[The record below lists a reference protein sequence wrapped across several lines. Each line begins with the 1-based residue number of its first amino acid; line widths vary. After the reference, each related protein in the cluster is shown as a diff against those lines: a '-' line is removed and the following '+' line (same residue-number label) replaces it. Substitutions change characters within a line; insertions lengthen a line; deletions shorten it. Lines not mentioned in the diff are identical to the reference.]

1 MPTPRK
7 RELSAENAA
16 FRRELSALR
25 QRLAAEEKAGAV
37 QADHARQLA
46 AVRSLSQEIA
56 TELDLQVLLSLIV
69 RRITELVKGGNGT
82 IWLWEDASRSLVLQT
97 PIKHEEQ
104 GQRLALGQGVA
115 GVAAQRREGLI
126 VNDYPAWP
134 HVRPEI
140 LARTRV
146 TAVVAEPLLYR
157 DRLTGVLSIDNEHT
171 GRVFGPGDQEILRLF
186 APQAAVAIENARLH
200 TAARRRREELAA
212 LLRSSRNVLEN
223 LDLRQ
228 SLDRIVVEAAQIA
241 RTPHVK
247 ILLVDTAK
255 GALVMAAQAGEPV
268 PQGFQVPLG
277 QSYSGTVAT
286 TGAPLY
292 IADTQND
299 SDNLLRDRDRSA
311 GIRTYLGLPIAR
323 RGQVLGV
330 LTLNTEAPREYD
342 DEDMAYF
349 SSFADHAAIA
359 IENARLYEAARAE
372 LADRQ
377 RADAALTVRTR
388 ELEAIRALSVEITRE
403 LDLSRLLVLLIER
416 LGALIGGGVASI
428 HLWDAQAQ
436 CLNAR
441 VSKAADPW
449 RRQLCMRLGEGV
461 SGTVALRREGL
472 IVNDFR
478 SSTYCTPFHAQHSHH
493 TAVMAEPLVY
503 RDRLL
508 GVITLDNEGTDR
520 RFTEED
526 QRVLRLFADH
536 AAIAIENARL
546 FDELR
551 QSLTRLEQTQEEM
564 VRSEKLR
571 ALGQMSAGIAHDLN
585 NMLATILGQAE
596 LLRLRM
602 PDPVIRESLVT
613 LETAA
618 TDGAHVVRR
627 LQDFARQRGHPSLAP
642 VDLAVV
648 VAEAV
653 EITRPRWQDEAQR
666 RGVSIRM
673 DVALSA
679 PLPVL
684 GYAPEI
690 REVLTNLIFNA
701 VDAMPNGG
709 TLRMAGHVVE
719 SAGSP
724 PLDWSRRE
732 AAGSAPPPAQ
742 STLRPIDPSARL
754 VELTVSDTGI
764 GMAEDVRRRVFDPFF
779 TTKGTGGTG
788 LGLSVVYGIMERHGG
803 RVEVDSTQGRGTTF
817 TLRFQS
823 SAAVE
828 APSKAS
834 GAGEVVSVRRLLVI
848 DDEDAVRETLVQLLL
863 TAGHQ
868 VLEAPS
874 GAVGLQILEQ
884 SPVDC
889 VLTDLGMPEMIG
901 WEVARRVKARRPDLP
916 VVLLTG
922 WGEQVAGGAGPEDG
936 SVVDRILGKPVRLD
950 EILTVIADLTATP
963 RRAPNSNG
971 PA

>member
-1 MPTPRK
+1 M
-7 RELSAENAA
+7 
-16 FRRELSALR
+16 
-25 QRLAAEEKAGAV
+25 
-37 QADHARQLA
+37 
-46 AVRSLSQEIA
+46 
-56 TELDLQVLLSLIV
+56 
-69 RRITELVKGGNGT
+69 
-82 IWLWEDASRSLVLQT
+82 
-97 PIKHEEQ
+97 
-104 GQRLALGQGVA
+104 
-115 GVAAQRREGLI
+115 
-126 VNDYPAWP
+126 
-134 HVRPEI
+134 
-140 LARTRV
+140 
-146 TAVVAEPLLYR
+146 
-157 DRLTGVLSIDNEHT
+157 
-171 GRVFGPGDQEILRLF
+171 GD
-186 APQAAVAIENARLH
+186 
-200 TAARRRREELAA
+200 
-212 LLRSSRNVLEN
+212 

-228 SLDRIVVEAAQIA
+228 SLNQIVAEAAQIA

-247 ILLVDTAK
+247 ILLVDEAK
-255 GALVMAAQAGEPV
+255 GALVTAAASGEPV
-268 PQGFQVPLG
+268 PPGFQVPLG
-277 QSYSGTVAT
+277 QSYSGTVAAT
-286 TGAPLY
+286 RKPLF

-299 SDNLLRDRDRSA
+299 PRNLLRERDRSA
-311 GIRTYLGLPIAR
+311 GIRTFLGLPIANR
-323 RGQVLGV
+323 DTVLGV
-330 LTLNTEAPREYD
+330 LTLNTESPRVY
-342 DEDMAYF
+342 DEDDLAYLD
-349 SSFADHAAIA
+349 SFAGMAAIA

-377 RADAALTVRTR
+377 RADAALMVRTR

-403 LDLSRLLVLLIER
+403 LDLSRLLALLIER
-416 LGALIGGGVASI
+416 LGELIGGGVASI

-449 RRQLCMRLGEGV
+449 RRQLFMRLGEGV

-478 SSTYCTPFHAQHSHH
+478 SSAYFTPFHAQHSRH

-508 GVITLDNEGTDR
+508 GVITLDNEGSDR

-546 FDELR
+546 FQQEQQRREQLKALQAVSEEITRELDTSRLLTLLAGRVLELLGGSSGAIWLWDEPAGVLRTAVWHGLGDWMRGRTLRLSEGIPGTVAAARRGEIFNEYRATPQAHPLVLANTDITAIVAEPLLYRERLVGVIVVNNSAATARRFTPDDQDLLRLFAAQAAIAIENARLFEELR

-627 LQDFARQRGHPSLAP
+627 LQDFARQRGYPSLAP
-642 VDLAVV
+642 VDLASV

-666 RGVSIRM
+666 RGASIRM

-690 REVLTNLIFNA
+690 REALTNLIFNA

-719 SAGSP
+719 SPGSP
-724 PLDWSRRE
+724 SLDWFRRE
-732 AAGSAPPPAQ
+732 AAGSGPPPAQ

-803 RVEVDSTQGRGTTF
+803 RIEVESTQGRGTTF

-823 SAAVE
+823 SAAVD

-834 GAGEVVSVRRLLVI
+834 GVGEVVSVRRLLVI

-863 TAGHQ
+863 TSGHQ

-874 GAVGLQILEQ
+874 GAVGLQILDQ
-884 SPVDC
+884 APVDC
-889 VLTDLGMPEMIG
+889 VLTDLGMPEMVG

-922 WGEQVAGGAGPEDG
+922 WGEQVAGGAGAEDD
-936 SVVDRILGKPVRLD
+936 SMVDRIVGKPVRLD
-950 EILTVIADLTATP
+950 ELLRVIAVLTSTP
-963 RRAPNSNG
+963 VRAPIPNG

>member
-1 MPTPRK
+1 M
-7 RELSAENAA
+7 
-16 FRRELSALR
+16 
-25 QRLAAEEKAGAV
+25 
-37 QADHARQLA
+37 
-46 AVRSLSQEIA
+46 
-56 TELDLQVLLSLIV
+56 
-69 RRITELVKGGNGT
+69 
-82 IWLWEDASRSLVLQT
+82 
-97 PIKHEEQ
+97 
-104 GQRLALGQGVA
+104 
-115 GVAAQRREGLI
+115 
-126 VNDYPAWP
+126 
-134 HVRPEI
+134 
-140 LARTRV
+140 
-146 TAVVAEPLLYR
+146 
-157 DRLTGVLSIDNEHT
+157 
-171 GRVFGPGDQEILRLF
+171 
-186 APQAAVAIENARLH
+186 AIENARLH
-200 TAARRRREELAA
+200 TAARRRGEELAA
-212 LLRSSRNVLEN
+212 LLRSSRTILGR

-228 SLDRIVVEAAQIA
+228 SLDRIVAEAAHIA

-247 ILLVDTAK
+247 ILLADEAK
-255 GALVMAAQAGEPV
+255 GVLAVAATSGEPV
-268 PQGFQVPLG
+268 PPGFQVPLG
-277 QSYSGTVAT
+277 QSYSGTVAA

-299 SDNLLRDRDRSA
+299 PRNLLRERDRSA
-311 GIRTYLGLPIAR
+311 GIRTFLGLPITR
-323 RGQVLGV
+323 RDRVLGV
-330 LTLNTEAPREYD
+330 LTLNTETPRVYS
-342 DEDMAYF
+342 DEDMAYLA
-349 SSFADHAAIA
+349 SFADHAAIA

-377 RADAALTVRTR
+377 RADAALMVRTR

-403 LDLSRLLVLLIER
+403 LNLSRLLALLIER
-416 LGALIGGGVASI
+416 LGELIGGGVASI

-449 RRQLCMRLGEGV
+449 RRQLLMRLGEGV

-478 SSTYCTPFHAQHSHH
+478 SSAYFTPFHAQHSRH

-508 GVITLDNEGTDR
+508 GVITLDNEGNDR

-546 FDELR
+546 FQQEQQRREQLKALQAVSEEITRELDTSRLLTLLAGRVLELAGGSSGSIWLWDEAAGVLRTAIWHGLGEWMRGRTLRVGEGIPGTVAAARRGMIFNDYRSSPHAHPLVLANTNVTAIVAEPLLYRDRLVGVITVNNSAETERRFTPDDQDLLRLFAAQAAIAIENARLFEELR

-602 PDPVIRESLVT
+602 PDPAIRESLVT

-627 LQDFARQRGHPSLAP
+627 LQDFARQRGHPSLGP
-642 VDLAVV
+642 VDLASI
-648 VAEAV
+648 VAETV
-653 EITRPRWQDEAQR
+653 EITRPRWQDDAVR
-666 RGVSIRM
+666 RGAPIRM
-673 DVALSA
+673 DVALGA

-690 REVLTNLIFNA
+690 REALTNLIFNA

-709 TLRMAGHVVE
+709 TLRFVGHLTDWPSRPLASGDA
-719 SAGSP
+719 SATAP
-724 PLDWSRRE
+724 TRRPLDQLT
-732 AAGSAPPPAQ
+732 GC
-742 STLRPIDPSARL
+742 
-754 VELTVSDTGI
+754 VELAVSDNGI
-764 GMAEDVRRRVFDPFF
+764 GMPEDVRRRVFDPFF
-779 TTKGTGGTG
+779 TTKGLGGTG

-803 RVEVDSTQGRGTTF
+803 RIEVESTPGRGTTF
-817 TLRFQS
+817 NLQFQAVDAAQGPS
-823 SAAVE
+823 HAPPARQAVSA
-828 APSKAS
+828 
-834 GAGEVVSVRRLLVI
+834 RRLLVI
-848 DDEDAVRETLVQLLL
+848 DDEDAVRQTLAQLLL

-874 GAVGLQILEQ
+874 GAVGLRALDQA
-884 SPVDC
+884 PVDC
-889 VLTDLGMPEMIG
+889 VLTDLGMPEMVG
-901 WEVARRVKARRPDLP
+901 WEVARRIKARRPDLP

-922 WGEQVAGGAGPEDG
+922 WGEQVAGGAGAEDD
-936 SVVDRILGKPVRLD
+936 SVVDRIVGKPVRL
-950 EILTVIADLTATP
+950 EELLAVIAELTSTP
-963 RRAPNSNG
+963 GRAPIPNG